1 MPEPGAMAA
10 NQCRRDSFDN
20 LVREQEVQGFVT
32 AMQLGEITVHRIVEH
47 EIPVYLPTDLFDDA
61 IPEAVEPYRDWLVPK
76 ALCPRTG
83 CLVMPVVS
91 YLVRTRHHCI
101 LIDTCVGCD
110 KTYAEPPAWHQ
121 RENERWLAGLAAA
134 GAHPDEIDFVF
145 CTHLH
150 SDHCGWNTRLVD
162 GRWKPTFRNA
172 KYVFSREEYAATE
185 AEGHQ
190 LFLDNVLPVME
201 ARQAVLVD
209 MDYALDDEL
218 WLEPA
223 TGHTAGHVAV
233 HLRSGPHR
241 AAMCGDLIHSPLQ
254 LVEPDWS
261 CNSDFDLVLAAITR
275 KKFLRTHCD
284 TETLILTSHFPSPSV
299 GHIVSSAN
307 RYDFN
312 YL

>member
-1 MPEPGAMAA
+1 MAA

-47 EIPVYLPTDLFDDA
+47 EVPVYLPTDMFDDA

-91 YLVRTRHHCI
+91 YLVRTRHHRI

-218 WLEPA
+218 WLEPT

-261 CNSDFDLVLAAITR
+261 CNSDFDLVLAATTR
-275 KKFLRTHCD
+275 KKFPRTHCD

>member
-1 MPEPGAMAA
+1 MAA

-61 IPEAVEPYRDWLVPK
+61 IPEAVELYRDWLVPK

-91 YLVRTRHHCI
+91 YLVRTRHHRI

-218 WLEPA
+218 WLEPT

-261 CNSDFDLVLAAITR
+261 CNSDFDLVLAATTR

>member
-1 MPEPGAMAA
+1 MA
-10 NQCRRDSFDN
+10 
-20 LVREQEVQGFVT
+20 VI
-32 AMQLGEITVHRIVEH
+32 QLGDVTVQRIVEH
-47 EIPVYLPTDLFDDA
+47 EIPVYHPSEFFDEA
-61 IPEAVEPYRDWLVPK
+61 TEEAVEPYRARLTPH
-76 ALCPRTG
+76 ALCPNTG
-83 CLVMPVVS
+83 CMVMPVQS

-101 LIDTCVGCD
+101 LIDTCVGCH
-110 KTYAEPPAWHQ
+110 KGYAEPPEWHQ
-121 RENERWLAGLAAA
+121 RSNAVWLRNLRAA
-134 GAHPDEIDFVF
+134 GVRPEDIDYVF

-162 GRWKPTFRNA
+162 GRWKPTFPNA
-172 KYVFSREEYAATE
+172 KYVFSREEYAATQ

-218 WLEPA
+218 WLEPTA
-223 TGHTAGHVAV
+223 GHTAGHVAV
-233 HLRSGPHR
+233 HLKSGAHR

-261 CNSDFDLVLAAITR
+261 CNSDFDLALAATTR
-275 KKFLRTHCD
+275 KTFLRAHCD
-284 TETLILTSHFPSPSV
+284 TDTLILTSHFPSPSV
-299 GHIVSSAN
+299 GHIVTAAD
-307 RYDFN
+307 RYGFD